1 MKPPPCMSSS
11 DSLPARAFSDAFAS
25 SADSSMMPFW
35 STSRITGTSSP
46 RACVHGHADVHG
58 LLVDDLA
65 AGGVDRRVELRKLPH
80 GRGDHLERNRGHG
93 ELAARA
99 FRLRPELFAERLDA
113 GDVRLVVLCDVRDD
127 APRVAEMIRRLP
139 ADVAHRLPFDLA
151 PLREVREIRRSGAP
165 AAASAAGKRCLH
177 ELLHVFHADA
187 TFGPGPLHQP
197 NLHAELARQSP
208 HRWSCWRRRA
218 LSRRFAGGGCGVRAP
233 LLISTT
239 SPRFFCTDGSDGSDG
254 CRSFGRIRN
263 LHGRTLDFPLPSLR
277 CAALRAALV
286 FGLIARRGL
295 RIRGRL
301 LTNPPAAA
309 EAWRRPRR
317 LRLLVA
323 RLRRVC
329 LLGGRA
335 IGNGEH
341 DLPDLHFLARF
352 DAHFTDGTGDARR
365 HFDGGLV
372 GLELEDRLIL
382 LDGVSRLD
390 QHADDVARGD
400 VLAEFGE
407 LEFCRHQ
414 RL

>member
-1 MKPPPCMSSS
+1 
-11 DSLPARAFSDAFAS
+11 
-25 SADSSMMPFW
+25 MP
-35 STSRITGTSSP
+35 
-46 RACVHGHADVHG
+46 
-58 LLVDDLA
+58 
-65 AGGVDRRVELRKLPH
+65 
-80 GRGDHLERNRGHG
+80 
-93 ELAARA
+93 
-99 FRLRPELFAERLDA
+99 

-151 PLREVREIRRSGAP
+151 PLREVREIRRSGRGGC
-165 AAASAAGKRCLH
+165 ASATGKRCLH

-218 LSRRFAGGGCGVRAP
+218 LRRRFRRRRLRRARTP
-233 LLISTT
+233 ADLDDLSSLLCS
-239 SPRFFCTDGSDGSDG
+239 DGSDGSDG
-254 CRSFGRIRN
+254 CRSLGRIRN

-301 LTNPPAAA
+301 LTQSAGCC
-309 EAWRRPRR
+309 RGLGRPRR

-335 IGNGEH
+335 VGNGEH

-352 DAHFTDGTGDARR
+352 DAHFSDGTGDARR

-372 GLELEDRLIL
+372 GLELEDRLIF